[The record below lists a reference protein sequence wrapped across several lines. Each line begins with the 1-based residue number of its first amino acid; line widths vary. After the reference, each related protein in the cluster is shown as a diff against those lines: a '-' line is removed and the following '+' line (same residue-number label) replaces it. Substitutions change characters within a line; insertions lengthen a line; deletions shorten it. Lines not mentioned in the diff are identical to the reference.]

1 MTNIIDLE
9 IEKKMR
15 LSLDDL
21 FNNEWKFTTEQQQ
34 EPKLKV
40 VKNEPNDNISKI

>member
-1 MTNIIDLE
+1 MTKIIDLE

-15 LSLDDL
+15 LSLDNL
-21 FNNEWKFTTEQQQ
+21 FNNEWKFITEEQQ

-40 VKNEPNDNISKI
+40 VKRETNKNV

>member
-1 MTNIIDLE
+1 MAKIIDLE
-9 IEKKMR
+9 LEKKMR

-21 FNNEWKFTTEQQQ
+21 LNNEWKFTTEEQ

-40 VKNEPNDNISKI
+40 VKDRGK